1 MFFLFGTKLPLQLF
15 LVGCTILQ
23 SGFVIYLLSHAVR
36 DKQQPKRNLG
46 HFTIPILSPFSSVVS
61 LCPFLSPQGIDASR
75 GMQVEQESS
84 LIGTR
89 TLTVLVV
96 AVGVAGYFLIRTWL
110 LDPGRKTCV

>member
-1 MFFLFGTKLPLQLF
+1 M
-15 LVGCTILQ
+15 LQ
-23 SGFVIYLLSHAVR
+23 SGLVIYLLSHAVR
-36 DKQQPKRNLG
+36 DKKRPGWSLG

-61 LCPFLSPQGIDASR
+61 LCAVLFSSSVDRASW

-96 AVGVAGYFLIRTWL
+96 VVGVTAYFLIRTWL
-110 LDPGRKTCV
+110 LDPRCKT